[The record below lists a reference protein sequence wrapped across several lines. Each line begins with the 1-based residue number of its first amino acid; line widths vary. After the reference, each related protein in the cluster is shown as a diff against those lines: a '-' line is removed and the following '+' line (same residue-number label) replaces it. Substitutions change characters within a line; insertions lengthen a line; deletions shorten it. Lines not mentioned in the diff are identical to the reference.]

1 MMVKS
6 GQEKVMVIY
15 GRSLCTLL
23 HAASLSVQCTAQP
36 MHRSAAWLKGGW
48 EGLSANFIGYK
59 MYYRGSPD
67 STNFGSQDNRVIR
80 GIVLIGE

>member
-6 GQEKVMVIY
+6 GQEKNGDIIY

-36 MHRSAAWLKGGW
+36 MHRSAAWLKGGG
-48 EGLSANFIGYK
+48 EGLCANFICYK
-59 MYYRGSPD
+59 MFYFD
-67 STNFGSQDNRVIR
+67 
-80 GIVLIGE
+80 

>member
-6 GQEKVMVIY
+6 GQEKLVTYLIY

-48 EGLSANFIGYK
+48 EGLLAKNFVCLFVCNILC
-59 MYYRGSPD
+59 
-67 STNFGSQDNRVIR
+67 VIER
-80 GIVLIGE
+80 EQTMVHYCTHLC